1 MHVPN
6 GNVEKKGCCC
16 DTKAPVGKT
25 LRFFHSEKV
34 KKSIEGRRSNLR
46 KNAVGKKQQWA
57 QYAIYKGTAPRKAK
71 RPTTPSLKR
80 HAAWEYPESAA
91 HHKSLFGSRTPTR
104 NVAQPDKK
112 STSVSKNQLFF
123 NPPFFSGK
131 IGKLKRGAL

>member
-46 KNAVGKKQQWA
+46 KNAVGKSNSGHNMLFIRGQPLGKPNA
-57 QYAIYKGTAPRKAK
+57 Q
-71 RPTTPSLKR
+71 TTSSLKR
-80 HAAWEYPESAA
+80 HASWEYPELVA
-91 HHKSLFGSRTPTR
+91 HHKCLFGSRTPTR